1 MTLTL
6 SQVDHGDLCHG
17 WSWAVQDEEKLAQQV
32 ASVALGQFRHVSKIL
47 AGVDP
52 DDPPATRDHAADAIE
67 LLTVPD
73 GEDPWHR
80 DGWIFQTISW
90 IAAHQQ
96 SHGAVTR
103 PPHIIK
109 AHKGFDGLQ
118 LRLTEDGKSVAAVII
133 FEDKATENP
142 RKTIREDVWPGIMA
156 LESGK
161 RVNQL
166 THDVSAALET
176 QKRFDPE
183 LDIDAAISN
192 ILWKDARRYR
202 VSITVGETHK
212 VEQARKRLFKGFDES
227 APGGV
232 DRRRAETIHIPD
244 LRQWMQQFAIR
255 VIAHV
260 NTTVTDV

>member
-1 MTLTL
+1 M
-6 SQVDHGDLCHG
+6 
-17 WSWAVQDEEKLAQQV
+17 VQDEEKLAQQV
-32 ASVALGQFRHVSKIL
+32 ARVALGQFRHVSKIL
-47 AGVDP
+47 AGVESAD
-52 DDPPATRDHAADAIE
+52 PATTHDHVADAIE

-118 LRLTEDGKSVAAVII
+118 LQMTEDGKSVTAVII
-133 FEDKATENP
+133 FEDKATDNP
-142 RKTIREDVWPGIMA
+142 RKTIREDVWPGITA

-176 QKRFDPE
+176 QKYFDPD

-192 ILWKDARRYR
+192 ILWKNARRYR
-202 VSITVGETHK
+202 VSITVGETHN
-212 VEQARKRLFKGFDES
+212 VEQARERLFKGFEDS

-232 DRRRAETIHIPD
+232 ERRRAETIHLPN
-244 LRQWMQQFAIR
+244 LRKWMQQFAIR
-255 VIAHV
+255 VTAHV
-260 NTTVTDV
+260 KATATDV